1 MHLEDPADAFLLVAD
16 RVVDRVAGLQDA
28 RVHAHE
34 RQLADIRVG
43 HQLEREGGELL
54 GVVGA
59 THDRLVVFV
68 HARNRRHVDG
78 RRHEFDHGVEHA
90 LHALVLERGAA
101 QHRLD
106 LGGDRARADGD
117 LDFVFG
123 EVTDFE
129 VLVHHLFARLGSRF
143 EHVLAPLD
151 GLGLQFFRD
160 LPVVELHALRGLVPE
175 DRLHLDEV
183 DHALEVFLGADGDD
197 DGNGVGLEANLHL
210 VIDLVEVR
218 AGAVH
223 LVDEREAGHLVLVG
237 LAPDG
242 FRLGLHAA
250 HGAVHHAGAVE
261 HAHRALD
268 FDREVDVARG
278 VDDVDAVFWE
288 VAFHALPEARRGRG
302 RDRDATLL
310 LLLHPV
316 HRGSAVVHFTDLVV
330 HTGVEQ
336 DPFGGRGLAGIDV
349 RGDTDV
355 AVALDGG
362 LAGHGVTL
370 QIQGPLKGWYQ
381 PGERPE
387 GQMGE
392 FRSGS
397 ARTPCWLRPCGELRH
412 ASSWRRRG
420 LRTLRAVHWPGGPTS
435 TSRHACGRC
444 P

>member
-1 MHLEDPADAFLLVAD
+1 MHLQDPADAFLLAAD
-16 RVVDRVAGLQDA
+16 RVVDRVAGFQDT
-28 RVHAHE
+28 RIDAHE
-34 RQLADIRVG
+34 RQLADVGIG
-43 HQLEREGGELL
+43 HQLERKGSEFLRI
-54 GVVGA
+54 VGA
-59 THDRLVVFV
+59 THNGLVVFV

-78 RRHEFDHGVEHA
+78 RRHEFDDGVEHA
-90 LHALVLERGAA
+90 LDTLVLERGAA

-106 LGGDRARADGD
+106 LRGDRARADGGLD
-117 LDFVFG
+117 LVFG

-129 VLVHHLFARLGSRF
+129 ILVHHLFARLGRGF

-151 GLGLQFFRD
+151 RFGLQLFRD
-160 LPVVELHALRGLVPE
+160 LAVVELHALRRFVPE

-183 DHALEVFLGADGDD
+183 DHALEVLLGADGDD
-197 DGNGVGLEANLHL
+197 DGHRVGLQANLHL

-278 VDDVDAVFWE
+278 VDDVDAVLGE
-288 VAFHALPEARRGRG
+288 IALHALPEARRGRG
-302 RDRDATLL
+302 GDRDATLL

-316 HRGSAVVHFTDLVV
+316 HRGGAVVHLTDLVV
-330 HTGVEQ
+330 DAGVEQ

-387 GQMGE
+387 G
-392 FRSGS
+392 RK
-397 ARTPCWLRPCGELRH
+397 
-412 ASSWRRRG
+412 RG
-420 LRTLRAVHWPGGPTS
+420 I
-435 TSRHACGRC
+435 
-444 P
+444 